1 MVDHIYIQIYLYM
14 VDHMCCQAII
24 TLTPEEEQ
32 RLQQQLVERLPA
44 GRRLRRPVATIANW
58 VSRFWCKK
66 IFDHLV
72 LFLHASGDDSPEYK
86 RVSEAGCVQERPLC
100 RRPGGRRL
108 LAAGNR
114 MLKTQRHGN
123 MVLDTE

>member
-44 GRRLRRPVATIANW
+44 GRRLRPPVATVAIGFR
-58 VSRFWCKK
+58 VFGVKK
-66 IFDHLV
+66 YFTI
-72 LFLHASGDDSPEYK
+72 
-86 RVSEAGCVQERPLC
+86 
-100 RRPGGRRL
+100 
-108 LAAGNR
+108 
-114 MLKTQRHGN
+114 
-123 MVLDTE
+123 